1 MSCGDGFKGAVTS
14 RGDGFKG
21 AVTSRGDVINGAVTP
36 RGGVIIREGDDGIRE
51 AGEVLSGAIYRTTFE
66 IVRQH
71 KMSFS
76 VVVVVAR

>member
-1 MSCGDGFKGAVTS
+1 MICGDGFKGTVTS

-51 AGEVLSGAIYRTTFE
+51 AG
-66 IVRQH
+66 
-71 KMSFS
+71 
-76 VVVVVAR
+76 